1 MRTRVGSLALGA
13 VVLALSMV
21 LSAGP
26 GRAADAKKIRATI
39 LKAADLLQKGDEDA
53 AKKEIAAL
61 AKDKELPLDDVMETL
76 KLRKSKGLGVGKEPI
91 SGVADGIE
99 SMIGN
104 FEKRVPTGKVLEDHN
119 ADIAR
124 AAYISAVIGAL
135 IKERSP
141 VAKKI
146 GDKDP
151 ADWKKWSDDMYSQSL
166 DLANAIKAKKVPDI
180 KASAKKLNNTCLACH
195 SPFKKN

>member
-1 MRTRVGSLALGA
+1 VGSLALGA
-13 VVLALSMV
+13 VVLALGMV
-21 LSAGP
+21 LSAGS
-26 GRAADAKKIRATI
+26 GKAADAKKIRASI
-39 LKAADLLQKGDEDA
+39 LKAADLLQKGEEDA

-61 AKDKELPLDDVMETL
+61 AKEKDLPLDEVMETL
-76 KLRKSKGLGVGKEPI
+76 KLRKSKGFGVGKEPI

-99 SMIGN
+99 SLIGN
-104 FEKRVPTGKVLEDHN
+104 LEKRVPAAKVLEDHN

-135 IKERSP
+135 VKDRSP
-141 VAKKI
+141 VAKKT

-151 ADWKKWSDDMYSQSL
+151 ADWKKWSEDMYSQSVE
-166 DLANAIKAKKVPDI
+166 LANAIKGKKAPEI